1 MNGILQVC
9 KPEGMTSA
17 EVVRRVKR
25 RAHAKVGHLGTLDP
39 FASGLLPLC
48 IGEATKIAQFLN
60 QADKRYEGEIALGTA
75 TDTGDRTGSV
85 VATARLPELGDA
97 DLAALEQRFTG
108 EYEQTPPMYSALK
121 HKGVPLYRLARQ
133 GIEVARA
140 ARRVEIKELRLRAAA
155 PGFLSFEVACSK
167 GTYVRVLA
175 EDLGAALGTCAH
187 LASLRR
193 TRFGSFDLADAV
205 PGPDSW
211 DPASRQGLLSMREA
225 LAHLPALQLDAAA
238 CASVR
243 LGRRRV
249 LGEIGLPGDRDGDL
263 VVLLDPESEVVAVV
277 VRSAEG
283 WRFGRVFQGDPSLH
297 ATAPVLST
305 AE

>member
-1 MNGILQVC
+1 VNGILQVC

-85 VATARLPELGDA
+85 LATAPLPELGDA

-140 ARRVEIKELRLRAAA
+140 ARRVQIKELRLRAAA

-211 DPASRQGLLSMREA
+211 DPASRQGLLSMRAA
-225 LAHLPALQLDAAA
+225 LAHLPALQLDAAT

-249 LGEIGLPGDRDGDL
+249 LAEIGLPGDGDP
-263 VVLLDPESEVVAVV
+263 VVLLDPAGEVVAVV

-283 WRFGRVFQGDPSLH
+283 WRFGRVFQGGPPLH
-297 ATAPVLST
+297 ATGPVLST